1 MTTAFDLTT
10 EHLAA
15 LAVIGLAG
23 AALCL
28 AARRRPGSWV
38 GPATVGLGAGLV
50 LSEATWIAWLLAGR
64 AWTPAVGLPLHICD
78 AATGLG
84 AAALWTRRRVLVE
97 LLYFWAGAGTLQ
109 ALVTPDL
116 PQHFP
121 NLLYFQYYA
130 AHGGIVMAALVL
142 VWGLRIAPARG
153 AVGRALL
160 LTAGYVAAVGVVD
173 VVTGADYVYLRRPPQ
188 VPTLLDLMG
197 PWPWYLVAAAALGV
211 ALFVLLDAPFR
222 LARRAGGDPGAGAE
236 PALPDGPRM
245 SVDGGPNPPR

>member
-1 MTTAFDLTT
+1 MTTTFDLTG

-15 LAVIGLAG
+15 LAVIAAAG

-28 AARRRPGSWV
+28 AARRWPGPWI
-38 GPATVGLGAGLV
+38 GPATAGLGVGLV
-50 LSEATWIAWLLAGR
+50 LSETVWIAWLLAGR

-121 NLLYFQYYA
+121 SILYFQYYA
-130 AHGGIVMAALVL
+130 AHGGIVVAALLL
-142 VWGLRIAPARG
+142 VWGLRITPGRG

-160 LTAGYVAAVGVVD
+160 LTIAYVAVVGAVD
-173 VVTGADYVYLRRPPQ
+173 AVTGGDYIYLRRPPSA
-188 VPTLLDLMG
+188 PTLLDLMG
-197 PWPWYLVAAAALGV
+197 PWPWYLAAAGALGV
-211 ALFVLLDAPFR
+211 VLFVLLDAPFQ
-222 LARRAGGDPGAGAE
+222 LARRAA
-236 PALPDGPRM
+236 ALPPGDG
-245 SVDGGPNPPR
+245 